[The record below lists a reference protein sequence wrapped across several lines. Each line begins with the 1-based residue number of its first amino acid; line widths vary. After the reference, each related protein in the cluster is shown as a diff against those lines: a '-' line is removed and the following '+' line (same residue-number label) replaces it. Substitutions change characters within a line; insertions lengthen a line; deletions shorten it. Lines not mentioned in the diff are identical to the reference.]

1 MGALSVSKSEPASM
15 VIWPVELLFLVVDE
29 VIEL

>member
-1 MGALSVSKSEPASM
+1 MGALSMFKPESASM